1 MKKIFFILL
10 IGFAATSLFAQ
21 DNEQKAIDELN
32 LWSNDYNSALD
43 YYYEIKDKKEDSP
56 EICNKAKEAYKLFNS
71 AIQHCENAKNY
82 FPEFSKDINL
92 YLAETYSFMGWFNLI
107 KAPCVTNIFSDDV
120 FNSCMKKAFEYRPFR
135 STVSLS
141 DLKLDYYKQDKLNS
155 LYGDQVYL
163 GYMNSGKQSN
173 LGNRREYALEYI
185 NILKSEYGTDYINII
200 TSDTSKTH
208 QFIRLNNIVKVSEE
222 YLRDEELIESKIIME
237 ELYAAWLA
245 NKKLSDPDAGFSQND
260 VDRLEKAD
268 KILAALKDDGTSANT
283 DQQLV
288 RLYNAN
294 MIMDE
299 KKIAN
304 DYLTEAKLHDHSS
317 IDELYDYIEKT
328 KAWRDETSETDD
340 RATAKDRI
348 RRACNLI
355 YEKMSTYSTSA
366 DYERLLAYYQYIDD
380 SNGIST
386 VQQKI
391 AEKKE
396 EERKEQRR
404 EKLRSNWG
412 LSVGIAPG
420 KLIWQAKYNQLSL
433 HADLVTAGFSHGF
446 RYCKYDLYTDK
457 SRFGAYGVDD
467 GEPGDN
473 NTYSGWE
480 GSWWINF
487 KAVSGTKIFNF
498 SPFLEFR
505 YGQYEFNSITTSV
518 IDRETDMYAFT
529 NVPVDPI
536 GKRFDVTYGMKGT
549 FTILNRFYFQTVFG
563 FGLGYRWL
571 ETGYDNEKYALECV
585 NFSDERWPKV
595 TVPFRIGFRA
605 GIRLF

>member
-1 MKKIFFILL
+1 MKEEYGSDFINTLCNDSTKKHH
-10 IGFAATSLFAQ
+10 F
-21 DNEQKAIDELN
+21 NRLN
-32 LWSNDYNSALD
+32 LIL
-43 YYYEIKDKKEDSP
+43 
-56 EICNKAKEAYKLFNS
+56 
-71 AIQHCENAKNY
+71 
-82 FPEFSKDINL
+82 
-92 YLAETYSFMGWFNLI
+92 
-107 KAPCVTNIFSDDV
+107 TN
-120 FNSCMKKAFEYRPFR
+120 
-135 STVSLS
+135 
-141 DLKLDYYKQDKLNS
+141 
-155 LYGDQVYL
+155 
-163 GYMNSGKQSN
+163 
-173 LGNRREYALEYI
+173 
-185 NILKSEYGTDYINII
+185 
-200 TSDTSKTH
+200 
-208 QFIRLNNIVKVSEE
+208 SEE
-222 YLRDEELIESKIIME
+222 FLKDQELFESKVLMM
-237 ELYAAWLA
+237 ELYAGWLA
-245 NKKLSDPDAGFSQND
+245 NKKLSKPDAEFSNID
-260 VDRLEKAD
+260 VKRLEAAD
-268 KILAALKDDGTSANT
+268 GILKDLKDDGSSSLI

-294 MIMDE
+294 MIMSE

-304 DYLTEAKLHDHSS
+304 NYLTEAKLHDHSG
-317 IDELYDYIEKT
+317 INELYDYIEKT
-328 KAWRDETSETDD
+328 KTWRDEISETDD

-348 RRACNLI
+348 RKACNLI
-355 YEKMSTYSTSA
+355 YEKMSVYSSSA
-366 DYERLLAYYQYIDD
+366 DYEKLLAYYQYIDD

-396 EERKEQRR
+396 EERKEERR

-433 HADLVTAGFSHGF
+433 HADLTTAGFSHGF

-487 KAVSGTKIFNF
+487 NSVGGNDIFNI
-498 SPFLEFR
+498 SPYLEFR
-505 YGQYEFNSITTSV
+505 YGQYEFNSITTSI
-518 IDRETDMYAFT
+518 IDRETDTYAFN
-529 NVPVDPI
+529 NVAVDPI

-549 FTILNRFYFQTVFG
+549 FMLLNRFYFQTVFG

-571 ETGYDNEKYALECV
+571 ETGYDNEKYSLEYV

-595 TVPFRIGFRA
+595 TVPLRIGFRA

>member
-1 MKKIFFILL
+1 MKKMFFLL
-10 IGFAATSLFAQ
+10 IGFASATLFAQ
-21 DNEQKAIDELN
+21 DNEQKAIDELKA
-32 LWSNDYNSALD
+32 WHKDYQAAMA
-43 YYYEIKDKKEDSP
+43 YYNEIKDSKEESP
-56 EICNKAKEAYKLFNS
+56 EVCKKASEAYKLLQS
-71 AIQHCENAKNY
+71 SIQHCETAKNY
-82 FPEFSKDINL
+82 YPEYSKDVAMYMTDT
-92 YLAETYSFMGWFNLI
+92 YLSVAWFNISKLQ
-107 KAPCVTNIFSDDV
+107 CVQDV
-120 FNSCMKKAFEYRPFR
+120 FTNEVLNIYISKAFELRP
-135 STVSLS
+135 TQNSLTMS
-141 DLKLDYYKQDKLNS
+141 DMKLDFYKPGDFKNS
-155 LYGDQVYL
+155 YITQVYL
-163 GYMNSGKQSN
+163 GFYNSGKQN
-173 LGNRREYALEYI
+173 NNDKRRKYGLEYI
-185 NILKSEYGTDYINII
+185 SLMKEEYGSDFINTLCNDSTKKHHFNRVNLI
-200 TSDTSKTH
+200 
-208 QFIRLNNIVKVSEE
+208 LMNSEE
-222 YLRDEELIESKIIME
+222 FLKDQDLFESKVLMM
-237 ELYAAWLA
+237 ELYAGWLA
-245 NKKLSDPDAGFSQND
+245 NKKLSNPDAEFSNID
-260 VDRLEKAD
+260 VKRLEATD
-268 KILAALKDDGTSANT
+268 DILKDLKDDGSSSLI

-294 MIMDE
+294 MIMGE

-304 DYLTEAKLHDHSS
+304 NYLTEAKLHDHSG
-317 IDELYDYIEKT
+317 INELYDYIEKT
-328 KAWRDETSETDD
+328 KTWRDEISETND

-348 RRACNLI
+348 RKACNLI
-355 YEKMSTYSTSA
+355 YEKMSVYSSSA
-366 DYERLLAYYQYIDD
+366 DYEKLLAYDQYIND

-396 EERKEQRR
+396 EERKEEKR

-412 LSVGIAPG
+412 LSIGIAPG

-433 HADLVTAGFSHGF
+433 HADLTTAGFSHGF
-446 RYCKYDLYTDK
+446 RYCSYDMYTDK

-487 KAVSGTKIFNF
+487 RSVGGSEFLNI
-498 SPFLEFR
+498 SPYLEFR

-518 IDRETDMYAFT
+518 IDRETNTYAFT
-529 NVPVDPI
+529 DVPVNPI

-549 FTILNRFYFQTVFG
+549 ILILQHFYFQAVIG
-563 FGLGYRWL
+563 FGMGYRWL
-571 ETGYDNEKYALECV
+571 ETEYNSDKYAIEYV